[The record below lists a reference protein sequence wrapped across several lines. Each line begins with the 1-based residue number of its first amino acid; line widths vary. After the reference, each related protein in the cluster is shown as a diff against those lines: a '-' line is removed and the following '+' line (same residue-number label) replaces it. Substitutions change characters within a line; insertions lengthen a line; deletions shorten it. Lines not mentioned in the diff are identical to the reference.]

1 MMKSKINIVL
11 DILVSWTNRAEVK
24 KYKSMIH
31 DNNKLISQAEN
42 VIEKQKVIVEKGRLI
57 KNDKA
62 TYSTIRKNVDYENA
76 VNVKAKVEIL
86 KADLNTINGFYNVL
100 IEAHSKRLRTKQDI
114 ITDADK
120 KILNTKNNMLNVTGG
135 LSPKEFICKHLPKE
149 LQ

>member
-1 MMKSKINIVL
+1 
-11 DILVSWTNRAEVK
+11 
-24 KYKSMIH
+24 MIH

-42 VIEKQKVIVEKGRLI
+42 VIEKQKVIVEMGRLI
-57 KNDKA
+57 KSDKA

-100 IEAHSKRLRTKQDI
+100 IKAHSKRLRTKQDI
-114 ITDADK
+114 INDADK

-135 LSPKEFICKHLPKE
+135 LSPKEFIYKYLPKE